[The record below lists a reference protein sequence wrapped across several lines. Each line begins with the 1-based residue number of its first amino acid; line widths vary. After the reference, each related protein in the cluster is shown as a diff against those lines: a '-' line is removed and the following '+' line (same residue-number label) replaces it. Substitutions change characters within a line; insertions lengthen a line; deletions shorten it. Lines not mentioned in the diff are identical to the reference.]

1 MRVTYDPRAD
11 AMYLY
16 LAERTPGTFEVART
30 EEVSTGVM
38 LDFDAENRVIGI
50 EILSVSKLP
59 GAKPM
64 EMAFEIL
71 TSSDAVAAA

>member
-1 MRVTYDPRAD
+1 MRVTYDPKAD

-16 LAERTPGTFEVART
+16 LVERAPGMFEVART
-30 EEVSTGVM
+30 EEVTTGVM
-38 LDFDAENRVIGI
+38 FDFDGENRVIGI

-71 TSSDAVAAA
+71 TSSNAVAVA